1 MILNTVILLGGIG
14 LVFGFILAVAAKK
27 FAVPVD
33 PRQEHLTRILPGVN
47 CGACGFP
54 GCSGYAEALIKEGTD
69 PGMCT
74 VGGEEAAKKIG
85 EILGKEVT
93 LREKQVARVLCGG
106 RDCELKF
113 NYIGI
118 NECHAANSV
127 AGGFKSC
134 RYACLGLGD
143 CVKVC
148 DFDAIRWEP
157 GKIPEIIPQKCTA
170 CGKCIEACP
179 GNVIKLIP
187 EKAEVYVKCSSQDK
201 GPSVKKICKTGCFA
215 CRICVKFCP
224 EKAITMDENLAV
236 IDYGKCKGRGICVE
250 KCPSK
255 TIIYTKEQPIRKK
268 KSEASGKSEKESR
281 KKSTEES

>member
-33 PRQEHLTRILPGVN
+33 PRQEHLLRILPGAN

-54 GCSGYAEALIKEGTD
+54 GCSGYAEAMIKEGAD
-69 PGMCT
+69 PGLCT
-74 VGGEEAAKKIG
+74 AGGTETVEKIG
-85 EILGKEVT
+85 EILGREAS
-93 LREKQVARVLCGG
+93 LRERRVARVLCGG
-106 RDCELKF
+106 RDCEQKF
-113 NYIGI
+113 NYVGI
-118 NECHAANSV
+118 NECYAASSV

-143 CVKVC
+143 CVKAC
-148 DFDAIRWEP
+148 NFDAIRWEP

-179 GNVIKLIP
+179 VNVIKLIP
-187 EKAEVYVKCSSQDK
+187 EKAEVYVKCGSHDK
-201 GPSVKKICKTGCFA
+201 GPSVKKICKAGCFA

-224 EKAITMDENLAV
+224 EKAITIEENLAV
-236 IDYGKCKGRGICVE
+236 IDYSRCNGCGICVK

-255 TIIYTKEQPIRKK
+255 TIIYTEKHSSKEPEERSKK
-268 KSEASGKSEKESR
+268 KKNAESQATNH
-281 KKSTEES
+281 S